1 MEQEGGGAART
12 PAAQYPPSVPAPAGL
27 PGASRLHLSL
37 TGGGGGG
44 GPRREARCP
53 LMACKSESWKWLG
66 VGMWGKRLKEGLPD
80 QTLSPLHGPSIAT
93 LLQRA
98 ALVGSG
104 TIPRT
109 NLSCADSGSE
119 PHKVCYLHAVSGEL
133 GGELSKTQE
142 RRSS

>member
-1 MEQEGGGAART
+1 
-12 PAAQYPPSVPAPAGL
+12 VPL
-27 PGASRLHLSL
+27 LSL
-37 TGGGGGG
+37 FSEGFSLHPPPPPPPPGGGGGGGG